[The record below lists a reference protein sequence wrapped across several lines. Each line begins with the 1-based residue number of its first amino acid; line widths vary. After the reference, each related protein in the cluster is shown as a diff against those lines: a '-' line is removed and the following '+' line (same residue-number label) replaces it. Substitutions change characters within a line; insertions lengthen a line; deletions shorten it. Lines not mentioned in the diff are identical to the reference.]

1 MNNGNK
7 TKLLILFFSLLVI
20 QFAAIWLTD
29 SMGLTIS
36 VLISALSLV
45 AGYFY
50 LAKYF
55 AQINEAEK
63 YLMNL
68 KNKID
73 SNVVKSSMTD
83 GNGNLQ
89 KLLYDV
95 IDKYENKTDWL
106 IQLLDSIPFPISV
119 TDMDMNWTFV
129 NKPALEIIGKTR
141 DEISNQKIQCS
152 NWNADICN
160 TERCGIKML
169 QKGEKTSWFTQ
180 PGLDMDFKVDTAFLY
195 DKEGNKYGHIEVV
208 QDITAANRLKE
219 RLQKGTENLLVEM
232 NKFASGDLTVKI
244 DDSENDAI
252 GKLFKGFNEAV
263 VKIQELITDI
273 TAVAVATANASNE
286 ISSSSGQMAAG
297 AQEQSVQTTEVASAV
312 EEMTRTILE
321 TTKNTSIAAKKS
333 KEAGEIATTGGKV
346 VEETVAGINRIA
358 MVVSQS
364 AKIIIELGNSSD
376 QIGKII
382 QVIDDIADQTNLL
395 ALNAAIEAA
404 RAGEQG
410 RGFAVVADEVRKL
423 AERTTKATKEIA
435 DMIKKIQKDTG
446 SAVESIEMGTKEVE
460 KGKELANKAGDS
472 LKSIIKGTNE
482 VVDVV
487 TQVAAASEEQ
497 SATSEQ
503 ISKSIE
509 GINSVTQESAIGVEQ
524 IARATVDL
532 NRLTENL
539 QTLISRFKLNT
550 NSNENSNLLQ
560 YSYDEELS

>member
-1 MNNGNK
+1 MINGNRAK
-7 TKLLILFFSLLVI
+7 ILILFFSLLVF
-20 QFAAIWLTD
+20 QFAAIWLAD

-36 VLISALSLV
+36 LLISAFSLV
-45 AGYFY
+45 TGYFY

-55 AQINEAEK
+55 SQINEAEK
-63 YLMNL
+63 YLINL

-73 SNVVKSSMTD
+73 SDVVKSSKTD
-83 GNGNLQ
+83 GHGGLQ
-89 KLLYDV
+89 NLLYDV
-95 IDKYENKTDWL
+95 IEKYESKTNWL

-119 TDMDMNWTFV
+119 TDMNMNWTFI

-141 DEISNQKIQCS
+141 NEVLNQKTQCS
-152 NWNADICN
+152 KWNADICN

-195 DKEGNKYGHIEVV
+195 DNEGKKYGHIEVV

-219 RLQKGTENLLVEM
+219 RLQKGTDNLLVEM
-232 NKFASGDLTVKI
+232 KKFASGDLTVKI
-244 DDSENDAI
+244 EDSENDAI
-252 GKLFKGFNEAV
+252 GNLFKGFNEAV
-263 VKIQELITDI
+263 DKIQELITDI
-273 TAVAVATANASNE
+273 TEVAVATANASNE
-286 ISSSSGQMAAG
+286 ISSSSEQMAAG
-297 AQEQSVQTTEVASAV
+297 AQEQSAQTAEVASAV
-312 EEMTRTILE
+312 EEMASTIME
-321 TTKNTSIAAKKS
+321 TTKNTSIAAQKS
-333 KEAGEIATTGGKV
+333 KEAGEIASTGGKV
-346 VEETVAGINRIA
+346 VEETVAGMNKIA

-364 AKIIIELGNSSD
+364 AKIVRELGNSSD
-376 QIGKII
+376 QIGEII

-446 SAVESIEMGTKEVE
+446 GAVESIEMGTKEVE

-472 LKSIIKGTNE
+472 LKSIIKGTN
-482 VVDVV
+482 VVVNVV

-497 SATSEQ
+497 SAASEQ

-509 GINSVTQESAIGVEQ
+509 GINSVTQESATGVQQ
-524 IARATVDL
+524 IARASEDL
-532 NRLTENL
+532 NRLTKNL
-539 QTLISRFKLNT
+539 QTLISKFKLKT
-550 NSNENSNLLQ
+550 NSKEKNNLLQ
-560 YSYDEELS
+560 YSYDKQLS

>member
-1 MNNGNK
+1 MISGNRAK
-7 TKLLILFFSLLVI
+7 ILILFFSLLVF
-20 QFAAIWLTD
+20 QFAAIWLAD

-36 VLISALSLV
+36 LLISAFSLV
-45 AGYFY
+45 TGYFY

-55 AQINEAEK
+55 SQINEAEK
-63 YLMNL
+63 YLINL

-73 SNVVKSSMTD
+73 SNVVKSSKTD
-83 GNGNLQ
+83 GHGGLQNL
-89 KLLYDV
+89 LHDV
-95 IDKYENKTDWL
+95 IEKYENKTNWL

-119 TDMDMNWTFV
+119 TDMNMNWTFI

-141 DEISNQKIQCS
+141 NEVLNQKTQCS
-152 NWNADICN
+152 KWNADICN

-180 PGLDMDFKVDTAFLY
+180 PGLDMDFQVDTAFLY
-195 DKEGNKYGHIEVV
+195 DNEGKKYGHIEVV

-219 RLQKGTENLLVEM
+219 RLQKGADNLLVEM
-232 NKFASGDLTVKI
+232 KKFASGDLTVKI
-244 DDSENDAI
+244 EDSENDAI
-252 GKLFKGFNEAV
+252 GNLFKGFNEAV
-263 VKIQELITDI
+263 DKIQELITDI

-286 ISSSSGQMAAG
+286 ISSSSEQMAAG
-297 AQEQSVQTTEVASAV
+297 AQEQSAQTAEVASAV
-312 EEMTRTILE
+312 EEMTSTIME
-321 TTKNTSIAAKKS
+321 TTRNISIAAQKS
-333 KEAGEIATTGGKV
+333 KEAGEIASTGGKV
-346 VEETVAGINRIA
+346 VEETVAGMNKIA

-364 AKIIIELGNSSD
+364 AEIVRELGNSSD
-376 QIGKII
+376 QIGEII

-435 DMIKKIQKDTG
+435 DTIKKIQKDTG
-446 SAVESIEMGTKEVE
+446 GAVESIEMGTKEVE

-472 LKSIIKGTNE
+472 LKSIIKGTTV

-509 GINSVTQESAIGVEQ
+509 GINNVTQESATGVQQ
-524 IARATVDL
+524 IARASEDL
-532 NRLTENL
+532 NRLTNNL
-539 QTLISRFKLNT
+539 QTLISKFKLKT
-550 NSNENSNLLQ
+550 NSKEKNNLLQ
-560 YSYDEELS
+560 YSYDEQLS